1 MSSTRDLRLQVVLQT
16 IDKATAV
23 LRKVKGDSSGAARA
37 LKDTRESLK
46 QLTAQQRE
54 VNRFQDLQQGLKGTE
69 EKLEAAKTR
78 VKQLS
83 QALTEFGPPSK
94 AMIGQL
100 KQAQVAVK
108 VLGQQHERHGAQ
120 LEAHKGKLGAVGIN
134 MANLAAT
141 SRTLRADQDRL
152 NESLRTQTQRL
163 EAVAARQ
170 KRVADLNAQSAVWA
184 KRAGITAAAG
194 YAMQAGGSAAVRS
207 TMAPVGSF
215 KSHED
220 AMLGIARQVPGAR
233 GAGGELTEV
242 YRAIQQQVREL
253 SHEVPLATT
262 QIAEM
267 FTAAARMEVPTD
279 QLKEFTRTAS
289 MMATAFDAI
298 PDEITE
304 AMGKVSKN
312 FKMPITQI
320 TGLADSINYLDDN
333 AISKGADIIDF
344 LNRVSGTAS
353 TVAMSAK
360 DAAALGSTLL
370 TLGERTETAGT
381 ATNAMLTKFAAATKG
396 TKKFRSALSEIGIDA
411 QALEKGMST
420 DATKTL
426 LQVIDAIRS
435 LPKDKQLGVMAELV
449 GLEHSDTLAKLADKA
464 GELRRQLQL
473 SNSSAGA
480 GSMAREA
487 DARNKTLS
495 AQQQMFENRMF
506 NLRSAVGET
515 LKPAIEELLK
525 VVNPLVERFTTWVQ
539 ENPALVS
546 GLLQTALVIGAL
558 IAATGAILI
567 PLALIAGK
575 VVLMRFLFANLFG
588 TGMLGMLKAFTG
600 AILGLGRGLML
611 LMLNPLGLVV
621 VAVIAAV
628 AAIAGAGYL
637 IYKNWDAIVAWLSR
651 LSTRFAQVGGD
662 MMRGLV
668 SGITGALGWVKTAI
682 GQVADNTIGWF
693 KEKLGIRSPSRVF
706 MLAGANVSQGAAL
719 GISSG
724 YSQVRRAA
732 AGLTAAAVSAPLLA
746 NAQPL
751 RIDNRPALSA
761 RAAGAPA
768 AADRGGDHFHLHL
781 APGMDAQAIARAVS
795 AELDRR
801 DRAQGAKRRS
811 SLSDLD

>member
-1 MSSTRDLRLQVVLQT
+1 MASSWLLKLPT
-16 IDKATAV
+16 
-23 LRKVKGDSSGAARA
+23 GAM
-37 LKDTRESLK
+37 
-46 QLTAQQRE
+46 
-54 VNRFQDLQQGLKGTE
+54 V
-69 EKLEAAKTR
+69 
-78 VKQLS
+78 
-83 QALTEFGPPSK
+83 
-94 AMIGQL
+94 
-100 KQAQVAVK
+100 
-108 VLGQQHERHGAQ
+108 ER
-120 LEAHKGKLGAVGIN
+120 
-134 MANLAAT
+134 
-141 SRTLRADQDRL
+141 
-152 NESLRTQTQRL
+152 
-163 EAVAARQ
+163 
-170 KRVADLNAQSAVWA
+170 
-184 KRAGITAAAG
+184 TAAAG

-333 AISKGADIIDF
+333 AISKGGDIIDF

-370 TLGERTETAGT
+370 TLGERTETAGA

-487 DARNKTLS
+487 DARNQTLS

-525 VVNPLVERFTTWVQ
+525 LVNPLVERFTTWVQ

-546 GLLQTALVIGAL
+546 GLMQTALVIGAL

-575 VVLMRFLFANLFG
+575 VLLMRFLFANLFG

-732 AGLTAAAVSAPLLA
+732 AGLTAAAASAPLLA

-761 RAAGAPA
+761 RAAAAPA
-768 AADRGGDHFHLHL
+768 AAPRGGDHFHLHL
-781 APGMDAQAIARAVS
+781 PPGMDAQAIARAVS

-801 DRAQGAKRRS
+801 DRAQAAKRRS
-811 SLSDLD
+811 SLSDVD